1 MLGIHAGV
9 QLLEL
14 LLLLIV
20 RDLGQLR
27 QSGCKVK
34 SISVS
39 SGTGGDDGGSLSRR
53 VDPDFDGA
61 AGGGGGGGRTRAIS
75 VVLLLLEE
83 VLVLLV
89 IVVVVVVI
97 GAAAVEE
104 ESALIKVHWSRDS
117 GEDPQ
122 AET

>member
-61 AGGGGGGGRTRAIS
+61 AGGGGGRRTRAIS